1 MSFSSIQRSSPIV
14 LNLVII
20 NVIVF
25 VAQNVFGETQVNN
38 LFALHHYKADVFQ
51 PYQMVTHMFM
61 HGGIFHILF
70 NMFALWMFGS
80 LMERIWGPKRF
91 LSFYLVCGLFAAIA
105 QMISYA
111 VAFWGVD
118 HAALTAAEQIQY
130 QDILTKSATV
140 GASGAIM
147 GVLAAYAYTFPN
159 TELFIMPIPFP
170 IKAKWAIIGIIGID
184 LFGGFANASNDNVA
198 HFAHVGGALAGLAIV
213 WYWNRNNKKQF
224 F

>member
-1 MSFSSIQRSSPIV
+1 
-14 LNLVII
+14 
-20 NVIVF
+20 
-25 VAQNVFGETQVNN
+25 
-38 LFALHHYKADVFQ
+38 
-51 PYQMVTHMFM
+51 
-61 HGGIFHILF
+61 
-70 NMFALWMFGS
+70 
-80 LMERIWGPKRF
+80 
-91 LSFYLVCGLFAAIA
+91 
-105 QMISYA
+105 
-111 VAFWGVD
+111 
-118 HAALTAAEQIQY
+118 
-130 QDILTKSATV
+130 
-140 GASGAIM
+140 M